1 MEAIEKNLRAR
12 KRLDWFFIVMGL
24 IELFM
29 LVLFTSSYF
38 GLTASL
44 FGVLFGL
51 ITIVPAYIALTE
63 KNYNWNYFVSIW
75 TIIKY
80 NPITWIAMVAF
91 ILGDF
96 FRASQSSAH
105 VHRAVGWDTLLPIA
119 IAICFLLL
127 VLASFVFGILLIVN
141 TMKYSKLKKQKEISN
156 LIETRISN

>member
-1 MEAIEKNLRAR
+1 MEAIEKNLRTR
-12 KRLDWFFIVMGL
+12 KKLDWFFIVMGL
-24 IELFM
+24 IELFL
-29 LVLFTSSYF
+29 LVLFASSYF
-38 GLTASL
+38 GSTASL

-75 TIIKY
+75 TIVKY

-91 ILGDF
+91 IVGDF
-96 FRASQSSAH
+96 FRASQSH
-105 VHRAVGWDTLLPIA
+105 THIHRSMGWDTILPIA
-119 IAICFLLL
+119 IAMCFLLL

-156 LIETRISN
+156 LIGINTSN